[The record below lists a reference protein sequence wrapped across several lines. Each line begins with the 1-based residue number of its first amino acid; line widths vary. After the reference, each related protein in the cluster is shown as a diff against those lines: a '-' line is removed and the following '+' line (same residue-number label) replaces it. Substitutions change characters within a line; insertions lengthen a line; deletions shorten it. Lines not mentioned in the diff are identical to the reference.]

1 MGLNKPGLLKTHESA
16 TVVPE
21 LLLAPV
27 LQTVSQA
34 QEAFMGADYLY
45 AKDGMRHGV
54 CKDDGHLFPL
64 PRTLGGGHLQSGS
77 FSSGWETRH
86 HGVLVEEATAAS
98 EEVEQVLQRW
108 RWSQIQPLGSDTELV
123 FRALSE
129 VVAFSLCQAKGAT
142 VD

>member
-21 LLLAPV
+21 LLLPPV

-64 PRTLGGGHLQSGS
+64 PRTLGGGHPQSSS
-77 FSSGWETRH
+77 FRSGWETRC
-86 HGVLVEEATAAS
+86 HGAMSRAV
-98 EEVEQVLQRW
+98 
-108 RWSQIQPLGSDTELV
+108 GSL
-123 FRALSE
+123 
-129 VVAFSLCQAKGAT
+129 
-142 VD
+142 